1 MPKRSITP
9 QAAVV
14 LSHLKRTGTITQ
26 REALM
31 DHSVQ
36 SLTRRITE
44 LRSAGYKISDEWKN
58 HPITKQRYKRYMM
71 GRKAAK

>member
-1 MPKRSITP
+1 MPKASITP

-14 LSHLKRTGTITQ
+14 LAHLKRAGTITQ
-26 REALM
+26 REAIM

-44 LRSAGYKISDEWKN
+44 LRSAGYNVADEWKR
-58 HPITKQRYKRYMM
+58 HPITKQRYKRYTL
-71 GRKAAK
+71 AKKSK